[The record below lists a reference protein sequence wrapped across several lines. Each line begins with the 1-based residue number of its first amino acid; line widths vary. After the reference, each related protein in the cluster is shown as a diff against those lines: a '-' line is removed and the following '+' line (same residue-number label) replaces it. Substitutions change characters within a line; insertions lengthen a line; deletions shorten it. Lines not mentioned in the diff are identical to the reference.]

1 MRLCKLILWDIRFQ
15 IKYGFYF
22 LYFVLT
28 VAYIFIL
35 SVLPEVWQENI
46 AAILI
51 FSDPAALGLFFM
63 GAIIL
68 LEKSQRVPCALAV
81 SPIKVSEYV
90 LSKIVS
96 LGTVSIGVAFI
107 IAVSVGAKNLCWV
120 AVGTILSGTIFTLL
134 GIIVATKI
142 SSLNQFVLWMVPIE
156 LIGFVPAIL
165 HLMKLSPAFL
175 RYYPSNVCVSM
186 ISGEAPAFGG
196 LMVVIVLLAV
206 LMYFS
211 CRCVLKM
218 WRRLGGIKL

>member
-15 IKYGFYF
+15 IKYGFYH
-22 LYFVLT
+22 LYFVMT
-28 VAYIFIL
+28 IAYIFIL
-35 SVLPEVWQENI
+35 SILPEVWQENI

-68 LEKSQRVPCALAV
+68 LEKSQRVPCSFAV
-81 SPIKVSEYV
+81 SPVKVSEYV
-90 LSKIVS
+90 FSKIVS

-107 IAVSVGAKNLCWV
+107 IAMFVGIPNLWWV
-120 AVGTILSGTIFTLL
+120 AIGTILSGTIFTLL

-142 SSLNQFVLWMVPIE
+142 SNLNQFVLWMVPIE
-156 LIGFVPAIL
+156 LIGFAPAVL
-165 HLMKLSPAFL
+165 HLMKLSPTFL
-175 RYYPSNVCVSM
+175 QYYPANVCVSM
-186 ISGEAPAFGG
+186 LSGELPAFGG
-196 LMVVIVLLAV
+196 LMFVIVLITV

>member
-1 MRLCKLILWDIRFQ
+1 
-15 IKYGFYF
+15 
-22 LYFVLT
+22 
-28 VAYIFIL
+28 
-35 SVLPEVWQENI
+35 
-46 AAILI
+46 
-51 FSDPAALGLFFM
+51 
-63 GAIIL
+63 
-68 LEKSQRVPCALAV
+68 
-81 SPIKVSEYV
+81 
-90 LSKIVS
+90 
-96 LGTVSIGVAFI
+96 
-107 IAVSVGAKNLCWV
+107 V

-175 RYYPSNVCVSM
+175 RYYPANVCVSM